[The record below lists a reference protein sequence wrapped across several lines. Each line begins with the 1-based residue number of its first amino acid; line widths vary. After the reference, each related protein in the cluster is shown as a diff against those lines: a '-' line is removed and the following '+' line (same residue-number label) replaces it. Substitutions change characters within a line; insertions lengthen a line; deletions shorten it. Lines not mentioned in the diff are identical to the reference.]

1 MTSAPS
7 TTTNSTV
14 TVLDDYQNVALG
26 YADWRPV
33 TDRFTVD
40 VVTEHIA
47 DTDELVAR
55 LSESEVVV
63 AMRERTAF
71 PASIFERLPK
81 LKLLITT
88 GMRNASIDIAAA
100 HEAGIVV
107 CGTGG
112 AGNAMPELTIGMIIA
127 IARQFAQEDA
137 AVRRGGWQHTVGMGL
152 AGRTLGVVGLGRL
165 GIPVAKL
172 AKAFD
177 MDVIAWSPNL
187 TAERAAGDGVR
198 AVSRQE
204 LFATSDVVTIHMPLS
219 DRSRGL
225 IGTDDLAE
233 MKPTAYLVNTSRGPI
248 VNEAALVA
256 ALRTRR
262 IAGAALDVY
271 DVEPLPVDHILR
283 TLPNT
288 LLLPHIGFVI
298 GESYEVIYADAVADI
313 TAYLAG
319 KPVRV
324 LEP

>member
-298 GESYEVIYADAVADI
+298 GESYEVFYADAVADI

>member
-1 MTSAPS
+1 MTSTPS
-7 TTTNSTV
+7 TTV
-14 TVLDDYQNVALG
+14 TILDDYQHVAPG
-26 YADWRPV
+26 YADWTPV
-33 TDRFTVD
+33 TDHFTLE

-47 DTDELVAR
+47 DADELVAR
-55 LSESEVVV
+55 LAGSEVVV

-71 PASIFERLPK
+71 PASTLERLPN
-81 LKLLITT
+81 LKLLIST
-88 GMRNASIDIAAA
+88 GMRNASIDVAAA
-100 HEAGIVV
+100 NDLGIVV

-137 AVRRGGWQHTVGMGL
+137 AVRRGEWQHTVGMGL

-172 AKAFD
+172 ATAFA

-187 TAERAAGDGVR
+187 TAERAAEHGVR
-198 AVSRQE
+198 AVTRQE
-204 LFATSDVVTIHMPLS
+204 LFASSDVVTIHMPLS

-225 IGTDDLAE
+225 IGADDLAQ
-233 MKPTAYLVNTSRGPI
+233 MKPTAYLVNSSRGPI
-248 VNEAALVA
+248 VDEAALVA

-271 DVEPLPVDHILR
+271 DIEPLPVDHILR

-288 LLLPHIGFVI
+288 LLLPHIGYVI
-298 GESYEVIYADAVADI
+298 GDAYEVFYRDAVADI
-313 TAYLAG
+313 VAYLAG
-319 KPVRV
+319 NPVRV
-324 LEP
+324 LAP